1 MIRHGVPTNR
11 VAFTW
16 LARNFKQDCR
26 IVSNITV
33 SIPKLPLEPP
43 PQDTAVDIVPELRT
57 EQENA
62 FQTIIGTRLPAV
74 HDESSLLLIV
84 NVNVN

>member
-1 MIRHGVPTNR
+1 

-26 IVSNITV
+26 IVSYITV

-43 PQDTAVDIVPELRT
+43 LQDTAVDIVTELRT
-57 EQENA
+57 EQENVL
-62 FQTIIGTRLPAV
+62 QLP
-74 HDESSLLLIV
+74 SPGGKYS
-84 NVNVN
+84 NVQPILNNTT